1 LRFILW
7 GELWTLVAWD
17 LPACRHPILHAAPL
31 AIDASILLVP
41 ISATVGTLNE
51 QFKIV
56 CGGGR
61 GECAQHKHQSQHVYQ
76 KSVARKD

>member
-1 LRFILW
+1 
-7 GELWTLVAWD
+7 
-17 LPACRHPILHAAPL
+17 L